1 MACGLRRVR
10 LCYKKMARRRSR
22 RFSRPLVPG
31 FWTLLAAALIIAG
44 TLGWMWLG
52 GKLLVVK
59 PEAVGKVLK

>member
-1 MACGLRRVR
+1 
-10 LCYKKMARRRSR
+10 MARRRSR
-22 RFSRPLVPG
+22 RFSRPLVPV